1 LLRFLSRMKNMAKW
15 ELVKKVIPWLLLVVM
30 VLYLITGLGI
40 TRFRTVET
48 LTFGLLSKNLSF
60 RIHDNL
66 LIPFLVLLIIHICLP
81 FILRRIIMNRG

>member
-1 LLRFLSRMKNMAKW
+1 MAKW
-15 ELVKKVIPWLLLVVM
+15 ELIKKVIPWALLLVM

-40 TRFRTVET
+40 TEFKTVET

-66 LIPFLVLLIIHICLP
+66 LIPFLILLFIHICLP
-81 FILRRIIMNRG
+81 YILRKKITNRG

>member
-1 LLRFLSRMKNMAKW
+1 MKNMAKW

-30 VLYLITGLGI
+30 VLYVVTGLGI
-40 TRFRTVET
+40 TQFRTIET

-66 LIPFLVLLIIHICLP
+66 LIPFLILLIIHICLP
-81 FILRRIIMNRG
+81 YILRKIITNRG

>member
-1 LLRFLSRMKNMAKW
+1 MAKW
-15 ELVKKVIPWLLLVVM
+15 ELAKRVIPWLLLVVM
-30 VLYLITGLGI
+30 VLYVVTGLGI

-66 LIPFLVLLIIHICLP
+66 LIPFLVLLIIHISLP
-81 FILRRIIMNRG
+81 YILRKIITNRG

>member
-1 LLRFLSRMKNMAKW
+1 MKNMAKW
-15 ELVKKVIPWLLLVVM
+15 ELAKRVIPWLLLVVM
-30 VLYLITGLGI
+30 VLYVVTGLGI

-66 LIPFLVLLIIHICLP
+66 LIPFLVLLIIHISLP
-81 FILRRIIMNRG
+81 YILRKIITNRG